1 MCECAKSSIS
11 FSERTKYK
19 SHDIWVRVL
28 FGSLRGSVRFGS
40 VSCTFFFYFQVQAQ
54 FGSWQ
59 NLGSGS
65 VRSRRVRAISHLYKT
80 PFHAV
85 NVLIAKLGRSVKRC
99 ERIAVPKIL
108 SFLAPPRPVDATDAV
123 DRQETFCSAKW
134 IIAPNFVAMGQ
145 KYYRR
150 A

>member
-1 MCECAKSSIS
+1 MTFEFGFCS
-11 FSERTKYK
+11 
-19 SHDIWVRVL
+19 VL
-28 FGSLRGSVRFGS
+28 YVVRFGS
-40 VSCTFFFYFQVQAQ
+40 APFLAHFFYFQVQAQ

-65 VRSRRVRAISHLYKT
+65 VRSRRVRSISHLYKT
-80 PFHAV
+80 PFHTV

-134 IIAPNFVAMGQ
+134 IIAPNFVAMG
-145 KYYRR
+145 
-150 A
+150 